1 MDEFVEQLRAAM
13 ETSAKLSRPY
23 QSFHKELCAL
33 YEKVKRAHRR
43 RPDSPDRIR

>member
-23 QSFHKELCAL
+23 QGFHKELCAL
-33 YEKVKRAHRR
+33 YEKIKRAQSE
-43 RPDSPDRIR
+43 RPPEKIERE